1 MRPGIERV
9 GREGLA
15 HAVFTCVDS
24 AGHTITE
31 A

>member
-1 MRPGIERV
+1 MRPGAEPV
-9 GREGLA
+9 GRECLA
-15 HAVFTCVDS
+15 HAVFTRVDS